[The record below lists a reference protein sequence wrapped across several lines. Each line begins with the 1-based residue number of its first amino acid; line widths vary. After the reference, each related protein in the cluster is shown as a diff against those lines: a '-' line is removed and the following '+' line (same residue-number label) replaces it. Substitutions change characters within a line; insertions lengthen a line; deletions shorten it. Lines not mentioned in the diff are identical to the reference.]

1 MSQLIPGITSI
12 DRGERIYVIR
22 TTSTLHFTEAII
34 LNAEEYEN
42 IDMSAQGFRFNKLR
56 IIGINLQSIQNLKY
70 QVSFYESDT
79 FADIDLD
86 VDTFLAFHEL
96 DMSTPP
102 AFRVA
107 AAGQYKME
115 ISDLNTTYEDAEET
129 FELHVGL
136 LNLSGASKIAGAL
149 GAVQI
154 DFLVTPRL

>member
-1 MSQLIPGITSI
+1 MSYLTSGSI
-12 DRGERIYVIR
+12 SVDRKEKIYVIR
-22 TTSTLHFTEAII
+22 TTSTLHFTGALA

-42 IDMSAQGFRFNKLR
+42 IDMAAQAFKYNKLS

-79 FADIDLD
+79 FADTDLD

-149 GAVQI
+149 GAVQL